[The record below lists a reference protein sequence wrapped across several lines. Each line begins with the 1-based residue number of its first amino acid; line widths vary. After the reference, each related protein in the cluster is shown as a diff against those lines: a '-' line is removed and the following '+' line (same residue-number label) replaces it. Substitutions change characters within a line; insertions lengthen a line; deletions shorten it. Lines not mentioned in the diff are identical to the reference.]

1 VQAGYVG
8 LYLNIGCQAVVNQ
21 FVLMKFKYVIALC
34 ALLWLHR
41 TYAQLPEVFL
51 LNPKH
56 MADKKAA
63 YKSGDAKVSQQVN
76 AVVKIADGHL
86 GDKPASVMEKSL
98 APPSGSKHD
107 YMSMAPYFWPD
118 PKKTDGLP
126 YIRKDGQRNPEIKK
140 IVDHALLSELETR
153 CKYLSLAYYFTGDE
167 KYAAKANELLKVW
180 FIDADTRMNPNLN
193 YAQAIMGV
201 NDGRGIGIIE
211 TRCLANLA
219 DWLGLLAGSK
229 SFPAQN
235 SAAIKDWYKQYL
247 TWMTTS
253 KNGKDEH
260 NAKNNHGTHY
270 DVQEVTFALFTGNTD
285 LAKQVLNAAKKR
297 IDLQVEPEGQQK
309 LELERTN
316 ALGYSTMNLDGW
328 VNMAMLG
335 DRAGVDLWN
344 YTSNDGR
351 SIHKAI
357 DWLMPYAL
365 GNQPFK
371 YQQISPYNKDE
382 LYRPVLL
389 MGLKQSDAT
398 YLKTAAGIHTTDKF
412 YLDDLLYN

>member
-1 VQAGYVG
+1 
-8 LYLNIGCQAVVNQ
+8 
-21 FVLMKFKYVIALC
+21 MKLKLVIALF
-34 ALLWLHR
+34 AFLSLQKA
-41 TYAQLPEVFL
+41 YAQLPEVFL
-51 LNPKH
+51 LSPKH
-56 MADKKAA
+56 MADKKAS
-63 YKSGDAKVSQQVN
+63 YKKGDTQVMQQVN
-76 AVVKIADGHL
+76 MVVKIADGHL
-86 GDKPASVMEKSL
+86 ADKPTSVMEKSL
-98 APPSGSKHD
+98 TPPSGSKHD

-118 PKKTDGLP
+118 PTKTDGLP

-140 IVDHALLSELETR
+140 IVDHTLLSELETR

-180 FIDADTRMNPNLN
+180 FIDAGTRMGPNLN
-193 YAQAIMGV
+193 YAQAIRGV

-211 TRCLANLA
+211 TRALANLA
-219 DWLGLLAGSK
+219 DWMGLLSGSK

-235 SAAIKDWYKQYL
+235 LAAIKDWYKQYL

-253 KNGKDEH
+253 KNGRDEH

-270 DVQEVTFALFTGNTD
+270 DVQEVTFALFTENTD

-297 IDLQVEPEGQQK
+297 IDLQIEPDGEQK
-309 LELERTN
+309 LELARTN

-335 DRAGVDLWN
+335 DKAGVDLWS

-351 SIHKAI
+351 SIKKAI
-357 DWLMPYAL
+357 DWLLPFAL

-371 YQQISPYNKDE
+371 YQQINPYNKDE

-389 MGLKQSDAT
+389 MGLKQNDAA
-398 YLKTAAGIHTTDKF
+398 YLKTAAGIGKKETT
-412 YLDDLLYN
+412 YLTDLLYN

>member
-1 VQAGYVG
+1 
-8 LYLNIGCQAVVNQ
+8 
-21 FVLMKFKYVIALC
+21 MKFKLIMLLTAIALQKS
-34 ALLWLHR
+34 
-41 TYAQLPEVFL
+41 YAQLPEVFL
-51 LNPKH
+51 LNPTH
-56 MADKKAA
+56 MAAKKAA
-63 YKSGDAKVSQQVN
+63 YKNNDAQVK
-76 AVVKIADGHL
+76 AQVDRVVKIADEHL
-86 GDKPASVMEKSL
+86 ADKPASVMEKSL
-98 APPSGSKHD
+98 TPPNGSKHD

-118 PKKTDGLP
+118 PSKADGLP

-140 IVDHALLSELETR
+140 IIDHALLSDLETR
-153 CKYLSLAYYFTGDE
+153 CKYLSLAYYFTHDE
-167 KYAAKANELLKVW
+167 KYAVKTNDLLKVW

-193 YAQAIMGV
+193 YAQAVRGV

-211 TRCLANLA
+211 TRALANLA
-219 DWLGLLAGSK
+219 DWMGLLAGSK

-235 SAAIKDWYKQYL
+235 LAAIKDWYKQYL
-247 TWMTTS
+247 NWMTTS

-270 DVQEVTFALFTGNTD
+270 DVQEITFALFTGNNE

-297 IDLQVEPEGQQK
+297 IDLQIEPNGEQK

-344 YTSNDGR
+344 YTSTDGR
-351 SIHKAI
+351 SIKKAI

-365 GNQPFK
+365 GTQPFK
-371 YQQISPYNKDE
+371 YQQINPYNKDE
-382 LYRPVLL
+382 FYRPVLL
-389 MGLKQSDAT
+389 MGLATKDQS
-398 YLKTAAGIHTTDKF
+398 YLKTAAILRKNES
-412 YLDDLLYN
+412 YLTDLLYN

>member
-1 VQAGYVG
+1 
-8 LYLNIGCQAVVNQ
+8 
-21 FVLMKFKYVIALC
+21 MKFKLIIVLC
-34 ALLWLHR
+34 ALVLQKS
-41 TYAQLPEVFL
+41 YAQLPDVFL

-56 MADKKAA
+56 TADKKAA
-63 YKSGDAKVSQQVN
+63 YKKGDAEVVEQVN
-76 AVVKIADGHL
+76 TIVKIADGHL
-86 GDKPASVMEKSL
+86 TDKPASVMEKSL
-98 APPSGSKHD
+98 TPPSGSKHD

-118 PKKTDGLP
+118 PTKADGLP

-140 IVDHALLSELETR
+140 IIDHALLSDLETR

-193 YAQAIMGV
+193 YAQAVMGV

-211 TRCLANLA
+211 TRALANLA
-219 DWLGLLAGSK
+219 DWMGLLAGSK
-229 SFPAQN
+229 SFTAQN
-235 SAAIKDWYKQYL
+235 LAAIKDWYKQYL

-270 DVQEVTFALFTGNTD
+270 DVQEITFALFTGNTD

-297 IDLQVEPEGQQK
+297 IDLQIEPDGQQK

-344 YTSNDGR
+344 YTSTDGR
-351 SIHKAI
+351 SIKKAI

-365 GNQPFK
+365 GSQPFK
-371 YQQISPYNKDE
+371 YQQINPYNKDE
-382 LYRPVLL
+382 FYRPLLL
-389 MGLKQSDAT
+389 MGIKQNDAGYLKATAGLRKKDT
-398 YLKTAAGIHTTDKF
+398 YLT
-412 YLDDLLYN
+412 DLLYN